1 MSPEEQ
7 ALALI
12 EAARA
17 GDGRAAA
24 RLLRHVEDETEVGLA
39 AWRRLFKAAGQAW
52 VVGITGP
59 PGVGKSTLICR
70 LAQAYRERGL
80 RVGVLAVDPTSPL
93 TGGALL
99 GDRIRMQEL
108 ASDPGVYIRSLAT
121 RGAVGGVARAAG
133 RLVSVLDALGYGVIL
148 LETVGAGQDEVE
160 VAAIAGTTVLV
171 LMPGQGDEIQALKA
185 GLVEIADIIVINK
198 ADREGADQLAAQLRS
213 VLRLGAARSEGGDWT
228 PPIIKT
234 VAADGAGVGELLS
247 AIERHRAFLVQS
259 GREAERR
266 RAALRKAIWR
276 EVESLL
282 VRRLSRDPAVAAE
295 FEGLVRRVEAGEFD
309 PIAAAAVLLE
319 RLAAPVSAR
328 PDPEP

>member
-1 MSPEEQ
+1 LSPE
-7 ALALI
+7 ALALALV

-17 GDGRAAA
+17 GDSRAAA

-39 AWRRLFKAAGQAW
+39 AWRRLFKAAGRAW

-59 PGVGKSTLICR
+59 PGVGKSTLIGR
-70 LAQAYRERGL
+70 LARAYREQGL
-80 RVGVLAVDPTSPL
+80 KVGVLAVDPTSPL

-99 GDRIRMQEL
+99 GDRVRMQEL

-133 RLVSVLDALGYGVIL
+133 RLVTVLDALGYGIIL

-185 GLVEIADIIVINK
+185 GLVEVADIIVINK

-213 VLRLGAARSEGGDWT
+213 VLRLGTTRSEGEDWR

-234 VAADGAGVGELLS
+234 VAADGTGIGELLS
-247 AIERHRAFLVQS
+247 AVEAHRAFLART

-266 RAALRKAIWR
+266 RAALRKAVWR

-282 VRRLSRDPAVAAE
+282 LRRLSRDPAAAAE
-295 FEGLVRRVEAGEFD
+295 FEGLVRRVEAGDLD
-309 PIAAAAVLLE
+309 PISAAVALLG
-319 RLAAPVSAR
+319 RLAAPTAPH
-328 PDPEP
+328 PDP

>member
-1 MSPEEQ
+1 MSPEAQ
-7 ALALI
+7 ALALV

-39 AWRRLFKAAGQAW
+39 AWRRLFKEAGRAW

-59 PGVGKSTLICR
+59 PGVGKSTLIGR
-70 LAQAYRERGL
+70 LARAYREQGL
-80 RVGVLAVDPTSPL
+80 KVGVLAVDPTSPL

-133 RLVSVLDALGYGVIL
+133 RLVTVLDALGYGIIL

-185 GLVEIADIIVINK
+185 GLVEIADIIVVNK

-213 VLRLGAARSEGGDWT
+213 VLRLGTARPDGGEWT
-228 PPIIKT
+228 PPVIKT
-234 VAADGAGVGELLS
+234 VAADGTGIGELLS
-247 AIERHRAFLVQS
+247 AVEAHRAFLS
-259 GREAERR
+259 RTGRETERR

-276 EVESLL
+276 EAESLL
-282 VRRLSRDPAVAAE
+282 LRRLGRDPAAAAE
-295 FEGLVRRVEAGEFD
+295 FEGLVRRVEAGELD
-309 PIAAAAVLLE
+309 PISAAAALLE
-319 RLAAPVSAR
+319 RLAAPVPTPPN
-328 PDPEP
+328 PDP

>member
-12 EAARA
+12 EAARS
-17 GDGRAAA
+17 GDERAVA
-24 RLLRHVEDETEVGLA
+24 RLLRNVEDETDLGLA
-39 AWRRLFKAAGQAW
+39 AWRRLFKDSGRAR

-59 PGVGKSTLICR
+59 PGVGKSTLIGR
-70 LAQAYRERGL
+70 LARAYRDRGQ

-133 RLVSVLDALGYGVIL
+133 RLVTVLDALGYEVVL

-185 GLVEIADIIVINK
+185 GLIEIADIIVVNK

-213 VLRLGAARSEGGDWT
+213 VLRLGVRPEDRGWT

-234 VAADGAGVGELLS
+234 AAADGTGLPELLS
-247 AIERHRAFLVQS
+247 AVDQHQEYLSKS
-259 GREAERR
+259 GEGAARR

-276 EVESLL
+276 ELEALL
-282 VRRLSRDPAVAAE
+282 LRRLSRDPAASSE
-295 FEGLVRRVEAGEFD
+295 FEGLVRRVEAGELD
-309 PIAAAAVLLE
+309 PVGAAAALLE
-319 RLAAPVSAR
+319 RLAVPAPAR
-328 PDPEP
+328 PEA